1 MATGKKKTA
10 AAKTTDTTDGA
21 STTAAATTEEK
32 KAPRGGL
39 AQQVTPDKV
48 LAAVVGEGAKTR
60 ADITKAIW
68 DYVKSNS
75 LQDTADR
82 RKINADAKLKLV
94 FDGKDQV
101 TMFEMT
107 RLVNQH
113 VS

>member
-1 MATGKKKTA
+1 MATAKKKT
-10 AAKTTDTTDGA
+10 
-21 STTAAATTEEK
+21 STKSAEVADDK

-39 AQQVTPDKV
+39 AQEVTPDEI
-48 LAAVVGEGAKTR
+48 LAAVVGEGRKTR

-68 DYVKSNS
+68 DYVKSNE
-75 LQDTADR
+75 LQDSADR
-82 RKINADAKLKLV
+82 RKINADDKLKLV